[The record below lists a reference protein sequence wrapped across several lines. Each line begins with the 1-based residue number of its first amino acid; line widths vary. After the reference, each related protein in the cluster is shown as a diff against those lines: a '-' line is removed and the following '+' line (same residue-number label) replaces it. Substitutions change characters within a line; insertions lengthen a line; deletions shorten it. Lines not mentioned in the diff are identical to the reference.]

1 MRSLFNNNPTGQ
13 NKAKLNDVDVV
24 NVYCDNYQKQ
34 INFLRRTLNDFINS
48 VLICK
53 VLKTE
58 NNRFIENEKT
68 IKLVILKNELKIAN
82 GTYLSTAIFRKKT
95 YNSIVYVDNENVQM
109 SFLSKE
115 DETDIHENENIR
127 ITLIQFIR
135 KQESNLTELEL
146 KKAIISDFN
155 ICRQLLLNFNK
166 SFN

>member
-95 YNSIVYVDNENVQM
+95 YI
-109 SFLSKE
+109 FAL
-115 DETDIHENENIR
+115 
-127 ITLIQFIR
+127 
-135 KQESNLTELEL
+135 
-146 KKAIISDFN
+146 
-155 ICRQLLLNFNK
+155 
-166 SFN
+166 

>member
-24 NVYCDNYQKQ
+24 NVYYDNYQKQ
-34 INFLRRTLNDFINS
+34 INFLRRTLNDFNNS

-115 DETDIHENENIR
+115 DKTDIHENENIR